1 MLQLPYVPLLPK
13 CKWIMQWWSVRACP
27 PAAFNMPAPLHRS
40 HCCYPFIC
48 SPQSAGMQSHCCY
61 HFTCLHLLICARN
74 EKSFFNFFFT
84 KWRSVEII
92 CSFVQCI
99 PLLSFNAASFFLLS
113 IHGEFKLEFRCWGY
127 LAVWK
132 LTYRMAT
139 LAGEARV
146 RGQPHTSYCIPHPA
160 PQPHHRPCNAI
171 HCRFYT
177 VLRVHPTSNPR
188 QLKPRGTRLRAVRGC
203 GRYGRHIETVDQGKI
218 VALLTVGSC
227 LRDLPHAI

>member
-27 PAAFNMPAPLHRS
+27 PADFNMPAPLHRS

-74 EKSFFNFFFT
+74 EKYFFNFFFT

-99 PLLSFNAASFFLLS
+99 PLLSFNAASFLCLFTVNSSSNLDV
-113 IHGEFKLEFRCWGY
+113 E
-127 LAVWK
+127 
-132 LTYRMAT
+132 AT
-139 LAGEARV
+139 WQFGNWRTEWPCSQARV
-146 RGQPHTSYCIPHPA
+146 RGRPHTSYCIAHP
-160 PQPHHRPCNAI
+160 
-171 HCRFYT
+171 Y
-177 VLRVHPTSNPR
+177 LRHNLITGLAMLSTAVFTQFCECI
-188 QLKPRGTRLRAVRGC
+188 QLRTRDSSSRGGRDSGRGGVAGARGDILRRWTKEKFA
-203 GRYGRHIETVDQGKI
+203 
-218 VALLTVGSC
+218 ALLTVGSC